1 VVAARVW
8 VAASP
13 KGQRQPCRGVGGGGQ
28 SRLDGGQ
35 RGAAAPKLVKAK
47 EKKLGSDY
55 HVSGDGFE

>member
-13 KGQRQPCRGVGGGGQ
+13 KGQRQPCRGVG
-28 SRLDGGQ
+28 DGGQ

-55 HVSGDGFE
+55 HVSGD